1 MATAERPDAI
11 LLDVLMPGMDGWET
25 LRLLKQRPETRN
37 IPVVI
42 LSVVDDRAF
51 GVSLGAFDYLLK
63 PVEISVLVDSLS
75 RAGVLATR
83 GHLLV
88 VDDDPDVRN
97 LLAQGLVSAG
107 YRVQSV
113 EGGAEAL
120 AAMAEERPSAVL
132 LDLMMRPPDGFEVL
146 IRMRED
152 ADLQDVPVIIVT
164 AKDLT
169 EKDREILRGAA
180 QRVIR
185 KAADPSGLVAEV
197 LRAVE
202 AEKTA

>member
-1 MATAERPDAI
+1 
-11 LLDVLMPGMDGWET
+11 VDGWET
-25 LRLLKQRPETRN
+25 LRQLKQRPETRN

-42 LSVVDDRAF
+42 LSVVDNRTF
-51 GVSLGAFDYLLK
+51 GLSLGAFDYLVK
-63 PVEISVLVDSLS
+63 PVDVSALVDSLS
-75 RAGVLATR
+75 RAGVLANR

-88 VDDDPDVRN
+88 VDDDADVRN

-120 AAMAEERPSAVL
+120 TAMSRERPSAVL

-146 IRMRED
+146 CRMRED
-152 ADLQDVPVIIVT
+152 AELRDIPVIIVT

-180 QRVIR
+180 NRVIR
-185 KAADPSGLVAEV
+185 KAADPASLISEV
-197 LRAVE
+197 LRAVQE
-202 AEKTA
+202 EKTA